1 MLLQARERARMV
13 THSGALAAL
22 LPAFAA
28 PLRLARFLA
37 LLVCLLAFF
46 MALLALLRALL
57 ALGGR
62 PLRLR
67 RGTLRLRCGSLHLGF
82 RTPLHLRSLRRP
94 AQHLVALFRAALLRA
109 PDLGAAS
116 RLEFCIALAHF
127 RNAVGHAA
135 AVRRIMLPV
144 VALDD

>member
-67 RGTLRLRCGSLHLGF
+67 RGPLRLRRGTLRLRCGSLHLGF
-82 RTPLHLRSLRRP
+82 RTPLHLRLLRRP
-94 AQHLVALFRAALLRA
+94 AQHLV
-109 PDLGAAS
+109 
-116 RLEFCIALAHF
+116 
-127 RNAVGHAA
+127 
-135 AVRRIMLPV
+135 
-144 VALDD
+144 